1 MKSKWFEHKNGWNMM
16 ELGPIEMGLKAIDL
30 IGRGL
35 NGTTFDTDNSNCRDS
50 FDHYRE
56 DELRHAISL

>member
-16 ELGPIEMGLKAIDL
+16 ELGPIEMGLKAMDL

-35 NGTTFDTDNSNCRDS
+35 NGTTFDTDN
-50 FDHYRE
+50 F
-56 DELRHAISL
+56 EL